1 MTKQLEM
8 GSQAKIKVITSDK
21 AYQATM
27 EKIDALMKI
36 GEAKLK
42 PAQATELRLLALAAQ
57 AYEKSMYTIPAP
69 KTLQGLIEFKMY
81 ERKLKQ
87 KELAQLLDIAESKL
101 SQILTGKRKPDV
113 SFLKAAH
120 EQLEIDGNILLEYA

>member
-1 MTKQLEM
+1 M
-8 GSQAKIKVITSDK
+8 GSQARIKVITSDK

-27 EKIDALMKI
+27 EKIDGLMKI

-42 PAQATELRLLALAAQ
+42 PAQAAELRLLALAAQ

-120 EQLEIDGNILLEYA
+120 EQLEIDGNVLLEYA

>member
-1 MTKQLEM
+1 M

-27 EKIDALMKI
+27 EKIDGLMKI

-42 PAQATELRLLALAAQ
+42 PAQAAELRLLALAAQ
-57 AYEKSMYTIPAP
+57 AYEKSMYIIPAP

-120 EQLEIDGNILLEYA
+120 EQLEIDGNVLLEYA

>member
-1 MTKQLEM
+1 M

-27 EKIDALMKI
+27 EKIDGLMKI
-36 GEAKLK
+36 GEAKIK
-42 PAQATELRLLALAAQ
+42 PAQAAELRLLSLAAQ

-120 EQLEIDGNILLEYA
+120 EQLEIDGTVLLEYA

>member
-1 MTKQLEM
+1 M
-8 GSQAKIKVITSDK
+8 GSQAKIKVITSDR
-21 AYQATM
+21 AYQAAM

-120 EQLEIDGNILLEYA
+120 EQLEIDGNVLLEYA

>member
-1 MTKQLEM
+1 M

-21 AYQATM
+21 AYQATI
-27 EKIDALMKI
+27 EKIDGLMKI

-42 PAQATELRLLALAAQ
+42 PAQAAELRLLALAAQ

-120 EQLEIDGNILLEYA
+120 EQLEIDGNVLLEYA

>member
-1 MTKQLEM
+1 M
-8 GSQAKIKVITSDK
+8 GSQAIIKVITSDK

-27 EKIDALMKI
+27 EKIDGLMKI
-36 GEAKLK
+36 GEAKMK
-42 PAQATELRLLALAAQ
+42 PAQAAELRLLALAAQ

-101 SQILTGKRKPDV
+101 SQILTGKRRPDV

-120 EQLEIDGNILLEYA
+120 EQLEIDGNVLLEYA

>member
-1 MTKQLEM
+1 M
-8 GSQAKIKVITSDK
+8 GSQARIKVITSDK
-21 AYQATM
+21 AYQATI
-27 EKIDALMKI
+27 EKIDGLMKI

-42 PAQATELRLLALAAQ
+42 PAEAAELRLLALAAQ

-81 ERKLKQ
+81 ERKLKHI
-87 KELAQLLDIAESKL
+87 ELAQLLDIAESKL

-120 EQLEIDGNILLEYA
+120 EQLEIDGNVLLEYA

>member
-1 MTKQLEM
+1 M

-27 EKIDALMKI
+27 EKIDGLMKI

-42 PAQATELRLLALAAQ
+42 PAQAAELRLLALAAQ

-120 EQLEIDGNILLEYA
+120 EQLEIDGNVLLEYA

>member
-1 MTKQLEM
+1 M

-42 PAQATELRLLALAAQ
+42 PAQAAELRLLALAAQ

-120 EQLEIDGNILLEYA
+120 EQLEIDGNVLLEYA

>member
-1 MTKQLEM
+1 M

-27 EKIDALMKI
+27 EKIDGLMKI
-36 GEAKLK
+36 GEAKIK
-42 PAQATELRLLALAAQ
+42 PAQAAELRLLSLAAQ

>member
-1 MTKQLEM
+1 M
-8 GSQAKIKVITSDK
+8 GSQARIKVITSDK
-21 AYQATM
+21 AYQATI
-27 EKIDALMKI
+27 EKIDGLMKI

-42 PAQATELRLLALAAQ
+42 PAQAAELRLLALAAQ

-120 EQLEIDGNILLEYA
+120 EQLEIDGNVLLEYA

>member
-1 MTKQLEM
+1 M

-27 EKIDALMKI
+27 EKIDGLMKI

-42 PAQATELRLLALAAQ
+42 PAQAAELRLLALAAQ

>member
-1 MTKQLEM
+1 M

-27 EKIDALMKI
+27 EKIDGLMKI

-42 PAQATELRLLALAAQ
+42 QAQAAELRLLALAAQ

-120 EQLEIDGNILLEYA
+120 EQLEIDGNVLLEYA

>member
-1 MTKQLEM
+1 M

-27 EKIDALMKI
+27 EKIDGLMKI
-36 GEAKLK
+36 GEAKMK
-42 PAQATELRLLALAAQ
+42 PAQAAELRLLALAAQ

>member
-1 MTKQLEM
+1 M

-21 AYQATM
+21 AYQATI
-27 EKIDALMKI
+27 EKIDGLMKI

-42 PAQATELRLLALAAQ
+42 PAQAAELRLLALAAQ

-81 ERKLKQ
+81 ERKLNQ

-120 EQLEIDGNILLEYA
+120 EQLEIDGNVLLEYA

>member
-27 EKIDALMKI
+27 EKIDGLMKI
-36 GEAKLK
+36 GEAKIK
-42 PAQATELRLLALAAQ
+42 PAQAAELRLLSLAAQ

>member
-1 MTKQLEM
+1 M

-27 EKIDALMKI
+27 EKIDGLMKI
-36 GEAKLK
+36 GEAKMK
-42 PAQATELRLLALAAQ
+42 PAQAAELRLLSLAAQ

>member
-1 MTKQLEM
+1 M

-27 EKIDALMKI
+27 EKIDGLMKI
-36 GEAKLK
+36 GEAKMK
-42 PAQATELRLLALAAQ
+42 PAQAAELRLLALAAQ

-101 SQILTGKRKPDV
+101 SQILTGKRRPDV

-120 EQLEIDGNILLEYA
+120 EQLEIDGNVLLEYA

>member
-1 MTKQLEM
+1 M

-27 EKIDALMKI
+27 EKIDGLMKI
-36 GEAKLK
+36 GEAKMK
-42 PAQATELRLLALAAQ
+42 PAQAAELRLLALAAQ

-120 EQLEIDGNILLEYA
+120 EQL

>member
-1 MTKQLEM
+1 M

-21 AYQATM
+21 AYQAAM

-42 PAQATELRLLALAAQ
+42 PAQAAELRLLALAAQ

-120 EQLEIDGNILLEYA
+120 EQLEIDGNVLLEYA

>member
-1 MTKQLEM
+1 M
-8 GSQAKIKVITSDK
+8 GSQARIKVITSDK
-21 AYQATM
+21 AYQATI
-27 EKIDALMKI
+27 EKIDGLMKI

-42 PAQATELRLLALAAQ
+42 PAEAAELRLLALAAQ

-120 EQLEIDGNILLEYA
+120 EQLEIDGNVLLEYA

>member
-1 MTKQLEM
+1 M

-36 GEAKLK
+36 SEAKLK
-42 PAQATELRLLALAAQ
+42 PAQAAELRLLALAAQ

-120 EQLEIDGNILLEYA
+120 EQLEIDGNVLLEYA

>member
-1 MTKQLEM
+1 M

-21 AYQATM
+21 AYQAAM

-42 PAQATELRLLALAAQ
+42 PAQAAELRLLALAAQ
-57 AYEKSMYTIPAP
+57 AYEKRMYTIPAP

-120 EQLEIDGNILLEYA
+120 EQLEIDGNVLLEYA

>member
-1 MTKQLEM
+1 M

-27 EKIDALMKI
+27 EKIDGLMKI
-36 GEAKLK
+36 GEAKMK
-42 PAQATELRLLALAAQ
+42 PAQAAELRLLALAAQ

-120 EQLEIDGNILLEYA
+120 EQLEIDGNILLEYV

>member
-1 MTKQLEM
+1 
-8 GSQAKIKVITSDK
+8 
-21 AYQATM
+21 
-27 EKIDALMKI
+27 
-36 GEAKLK
+36 
-42 PAQATELRLLALAAQ
+42 
-57 AYEKSMYTIPAP
+57 MYTIPAP

-120 EQLEIDGNILLEYA
+120 EQLEIDGNVLLEYA

>member
-1 MTKQLEM
+1 M

-27 EKIDALMKI
+27 EKIDGLMKI

-42 PAQATELRLLALAAQ
+42 PAQAAELRLLALAAQ
-57 AYEKSMYTIPAP
+57 AYEKSMYIIPAP

-120 EQLEIDGNILLEYA
+120 EQLEIDGTVLLEYA